1 METDGKKS
9 YDRKFFAESPI
20 YENLK
25 NLLTSNLTVEILHKK
40 HTARIQRA
48 KKLHKK
54 NLLPKVLGLK
64 KLQKL
69 KGGKPCIQKSD
80 EAKRNKNFDN
90 RKSVSENLFR
100 NNQIPK

>member
-1 METDGKKS
+1 M
-9 YDRKFFAESPI
+9 I
-20 YENLK
+20 
-25 NLLTSNLTVEILHKK
+25 NLLPKSLTAKKKLHEK
-40 HTARIQRA
+40 HTAKSQRA

-100 NNQIPK
+100 NNQIPKSFNCKNLTVEFR